1 MQMQQAQ
8 ELQQRQIQQSLE
20 ELRQSTQTHQQNS
33 VQMHQQGHEVMAAQ
47 QQQIQQLAAQQAS
60 GPIAPLPEKFPEQ
73 GPGTQMLPPPGS
85 PMPEP
90 RPPDQ
95 PAVVLKRRICREE
108 LLAEGNLCELGLPD
122 EGGAGRQT
130 TVRVTGF
137 DHNRDGVPDALQ
149 GV

>member
-1 MQMQQAQ
+1 
-8 ELQQRQIQQSLE
+8 
-20 ELRQSTQTHQQNS
+20 
-33 VQMHQQGHEVMAAQ
+33 MHQQGHEVMAAQ
-47 QQQIQQLAAQQAS
+47 QQQIQQLAAQ
-60 GPIAPLPEKFPEQ
+60 Q